1 MFSVPVGC
9 EVTSY
14 KEEEGGVGWWW
25 GGWRW
30 KKKKHIRETIL
41 RRSD

>member
-14 KEEEGGVGWWW
+14 KEEEGWWW
-25 GGWRW
+25 GGWW
-30 KKKKHIRETIL
+30 WKKKHIRETIL